1 MTNLEGKDFKT
12 TILKNLKKKK
22 KPKGRHGK
30 WQTNDIITKQ
40 KY

>member
-12 TILKNLKKKK
+12 TILKNLKKK

>member
-22 KPKGRHGK
+22 NLKEDMA
-30 WQTNDIITKQ
+30 NDKQ
-40 KY
+40 MI